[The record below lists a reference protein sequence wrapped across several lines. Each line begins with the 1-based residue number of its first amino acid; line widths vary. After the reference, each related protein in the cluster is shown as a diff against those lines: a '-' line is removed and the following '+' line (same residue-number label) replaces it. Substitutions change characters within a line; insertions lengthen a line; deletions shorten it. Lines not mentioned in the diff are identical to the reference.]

1 MPQFYNEYLGK
12 IFNDKFNKIPKNK
25 LENIGYVGLNTKR
38 NVNEFLEKKIER
50 FNTSYGKV
58 KKALVVNDDQGKI
71 LDMHHNELLGYIH
84 EALKTGKVDIIRKE
98 TVALKALVYEVGE
111 PLPEFDFIQINGIY
125 NQYDVEQLEKCQ
137 TELKCPTVK
146 WTKYVVGQIS
156 SMPGTTVDPET
167 GEEIEGS
174 ESVEI
179 SAATNKF
186 REEERK
192 KRKS

>member
-50 FNTSYGKV
+50 FNTAYVKV
-58 KKALVVNDDQGKI
+58 KNALVVNDDQGKI

-84 EALKTGKVDIIRKE
+84 KAMKTGKVDKIRKE
-98 TVALKALVYEVGE
+98 TIALKAVVYEVGE
-111 PLPEFDFIQINGIY
+111 PLPEFNFIKIDGIY
-125 NQYDVEQLEKCQ
+125 NQHDVKQLEKCQ

-146 WTKYVVGQIS
+146 WYKYRVGQIS
-156 SMPGTTVDPET
+156 SIPGTTVDPKT
-167 GEEIEGS
+167 GKEIEGS

-186 REEERK
+186 REEEK
-192 KRKS
+192 KRERA